1 MSLAGTYPST
11 IPTPPPFLTT
21 QTKTI
26 VRLLSEQWHTV
37 ILLRE
42 AGHHVCQHDSQQDSP
57 QKRLSTNQF
66 LCLTCRLHTQQPFLT
81 AIQRKSC
88 VRTQRWHTMIF
99 LREAGHH
106 APPSQQDPPKK
117 DSAQT
122 NLLAR
127 PAARFLTCWLLAP
140 ESKKKGLGGK
150 KPSQATQREKRWHN
164 NQQFNHGGFFIIS
177 AKNLIIELLIFGES
191 ALLSCTHKLN
201 PLPLGAKEKKMMA
214 PLLSAHVRR
223 G

>member
-117 DSAQT
+117 TQHKPICWRAQQPDFWH
-122 NLLAR
+122 AG
-127 PAARFLTCWLLAP
+127 CWRQKVRRRDWA
-140 ESKKKGLGGK
+140 GK